1 MFSQNENSSAN
12 STALGEWSEHHTHPA
27 EKMGTGIK
35 GVRHIH
41 PAEKMDSYKR
51 LWWTIFCLLP
61 DKTDYFLLYKSFL
74 NI

>member
-1 MFSQNENSSAN
+1 MFSQNENGSAN

-51 LWWTIFCLLP
+51 LWWTIVF
-61 DKTDYFLLYKSFL
+61 FLTKQITFFFISDF
-74 NI
+74 